1 MKGPWSALSTL
12 VYDAAI
18 TPALVDIYRSRLD
31 RYVELGMVEPGMRVL
46 DAGCGSGHVMALL
59 AERFSGIQLE
69 GVDLSEDMVNK
80 ARRTITPFA
89 NASVRQGDVQ
99 RLPFD
104 AAAFDGVISLAS
116 IKHWPD
122 QVRGLSEIFRV
133 LKPGGRIF
141 VMEADRH
148 CSRESSVRFVKRWR
162 LAPWPMRIVLV
173 EYFMRFV
180 AGQGLTA
187 GRLQSLMEEAGFVEV
202 KVEVHEDFPAVS
214 ASGRKP

>member
-12 VYDAAI
+12 VYNAAI

-31 RYVELGMVEPGMRVL
+31 RYVELGMMEPGMRVL
-46 DAGCGSGHVMALL
+46 DAGCGSGHVLALL
-59 AERFSGIQLE
+59 AERFPGVRLE
-69 GVDLSEDMVNK
+69 GVDLSEDMVRK
-80 ARRTITPFA
+80 ARRTVAAFG

-122 QVRGLSEIFRV
+122 QTKGLSEIFRV

-141 VMEADRH
+141 VMEADRN
-148 CSRESSVRFVKRWR
+148 CSRASSARFVRRWR

-187 GRLQSLMEEAGFVEV
+187 ERLHLLMEEAGFRDV

-214 ASGRKP
+214 AAGHKP